1 MENASGPG
9 KALSVPEPDPLS
21 INEFT
26 FDRARRLLD
35 DIANASFDRSEL
47 SEKLDNFLP
56 ADVFER
62 AATLVG
68 EFGPPLSM
76 FAFAEWRT
84 AEGVATYFRVQYSGE
99 TLTWAVGLDPD
110 DRITALSLRRNP
122 RNKIFN
128 VSWQNIGYDF

>member
-1 MENASGPG
+1 
-9 KALSVPEPDPLS
+9 
-21 INEFT
+21 
-26 FDRARRLLD
+26 
-35 DIANASFDRSEL
+35 
-47 SEKLDNFLP
+47 
-56 ADVFER
+56 
-62 AATLVG
+62 
-68 EFGPPLSM
+68 M

-99 TLTWAVGLDPD
+99 TLTWAVGLDPA